1 MTQRESPGIVAF
13 PFSYRRSSDVM
24 KGMEYVTTRETVHGL
39 LRYGVEGLVM
49 QWRMTRSREVVG
61 SEIRTDRSIE
71 EVREVTVPAG
81 ALAAARVR
89 WLWWRWPPGRYL
101 VLTASDLRAFEE
113 IAGAAGL
120 QLDHPAELALPIGRG
135 ELLAAREFAGEIE
148 LAAAD
153 RALREAE
160 REQRLPPGSPADRG

>member
-1 MTQRESPGIVAF
+1 MSEPDRDAPGIVAF

-39 LRYGVEGLVM
+39 LRFSPGGLVM

-61 SEIRTDRSIE
+61 AEIRTDRSIE
-71 EVREVTVPAG
+71 QVREVAVPADS
-81 ALAAARVR
+81 LAGARVR

-101 VLTASDLRAFEE
+101 VVTAADLRAFEE
-113 IAGAAGL
+113 IAGSSGL
-120 QLDHPAELALPIGRG
+120 QLDHPAELALPVGRG
-135 ELLAAREFAGEIE
+135 ELLAARAFAGEIE

-160 REQRLPPGSPADRG
+160 GVRRLPEGS